1 MRSFFLLICQW
12 IVNAWA
18 KSKLVSINNK
28 IARRP
33 KGDKYRHKSEVV
45 KYDAAEDQTA
55 FKRKGETE
63 GQQETPA
70 KKKTKK
76 EKVKEEPQEERTVV
90 VNT

>member
-63 GQQETPA
+63 EQQETPA